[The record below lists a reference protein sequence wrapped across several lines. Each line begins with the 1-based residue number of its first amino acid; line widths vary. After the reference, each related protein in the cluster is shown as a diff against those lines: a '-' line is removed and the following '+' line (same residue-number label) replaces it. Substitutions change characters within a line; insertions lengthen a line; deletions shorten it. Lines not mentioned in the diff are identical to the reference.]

1 MEQQSLEYSTSFT
14 RQFTEYLKPA
24 VETYCSEEKIS
35 FKMLLLIDNA
45 PSHPRVL
52 MEMYN
57 NINAV
62 FMRANIIS
70 ILQPMDQGVISAL
83 KSEKKHVLLGY
94 N

>member
-1 MEQQSLEYSTSFT
+1 
-14 RQFTEYLKPA
+14 
-24 VETYCSEEKIS
+24 
-35 FKMLLLIDNA
+35 
-45 PSHPRVL
+45 

>member
-1 MEQQSLEYSTSFT
+1 MNILSPLLRPTTQKEQM
-14 RQFTEYLKPA
+14 
-24 VETYCSEEKIS
+24 S
-35 FKMLLLIDNA
+35 FKIELHIDKA
-45 PSHPRVL
+45 PGHPRAL